1 MVGTAPVPRRHA
13 SVPPEFAEPDREHQ
27 IGERDRE
34 LNWDRNHRDQGACC
48 RADTGPFGTMLPV
61 RRVPVGA
68 EPCATLVAQCPVMSQ
83 TDTTRASMCPAGPV
97 WNQMVTMSQLSL
109 DGSPTVP
116 EDPPVPNVTKLCL
129 LKLQTHVGHSRRNP
143 VCAPRCPMV
152 PHGPTCCPVVPVLVP
167 MFPTFFAI
175 FAMVPIVG
183 PEWFPSIPKFPTR
196 SPTVPT
202 VPNGVHGPDS
212 VQTVPNSPNGPA
224 KWSRMV
230 PNGHRRSRFSQMVPN
245 ALGLFGPVWGRF
257 VIIGTFDCVWD
268 RSGPCG
274 TVGPVEKIGDRMEH
288 VGTALGTVW
297 DRVGPCGTI
306 GTAGDG
312 WGPLGT
318 AGDRWGQL
326 GTVWDGGVT
335 SGRTAVHAV
344 HAVHADRMG
353 VFSVADRVGRS

>member
-1 MVGTAPVPRRHA
+1 MLSSRHGTVRDHAASPTRPRRCRTMRDLGCSVSRDVPNGHHSSVHVSRRSRLEPNGHNVPTVPRR
-13 SVPPEFAEPDREHQ
+13 FPDGPGRSSGPQ
-27 IGERDRE
+27 
-34 LNWDRNHRDQGACC
+34 RDQAVFAKIANPC
-48 RADTGPFGTMLPV
+48 GTFSTKSCV
-61 RRVPVGA
+61 
-68 EPCATLVAQCPVMSQ
+68 CPS
-83 TDTTRASMCPAGPV
+83 
-97 WNQMVTMSQLSL
+97 
-109 DGSPTVP
+109 
-116 EDPPVPNVTKLCL
+116 
-129 LKLQTHVGHSRRNP
+129 
-143 VCAPRCPMV
+143 V
-152 PHGPTCCPVVPVLVP
+152 PHGPAWSHVLPRGASVVP
-167 MFPTFFAI
+167 MFPTFFSI
-175 FAMVPIVG
+175 FPMVPIG
-183 PEWFPSIPKFPTR
+183 PNWSPSIQNFPTR
-196 SPTVPT
+196 SPPVPT